1 MPAPIVAVTRSLPA
15 PGIAPLLAAGFDVRH
30 RDVDGPCPPEEL
42 HELVRGADGVFALL
56 TERVDEAFL
65 DAAGPQLRVV
75 ANMAVGFDN
84 VDVPACSARGVQVTN
99 TPDVLTD
106 ATADLAWALIL
117 GAARR
122 VPEADRLVRSGAW
135 QGWRP
140 MDLLGLG
147 VAGKTLG
154 ILGMGK
160 IGAAVARRAGG
171 FGMRIRYHN
180 RTPSADAATLG
191 AELVDRATL
200 FAASD
205 VVVLTAPSTP
215 ETHHIVDA
223 AVLASM
229 KPSAILV
236 NVARGPLVD
245 EAALVTALRAG
256 TITAAGLDVYEF
268 EPRLVDGL
276 AGCDNTVLLP
286 HLGSSTIEARAAMV
300 ELACAN
306 IVAVLGG
313 AAPLTP
319 VNRPDPRG

>member
-1 MPAPIVAVTRSLPA
+1 MPAPIVAVTRSLPD
-15 PGIAPLLAAGFDVRH
+15 PGIAPLVAAGFEVRH

-42 HELVRGADGVFALL
+42 HELVRGVDGVFALL

-84 VDVPACSARGVQVTN
+84 VDVPACTARGVQVTN

-122 VPEADRLVRSGAW
+122 VPEADRLVRSGSW

-180 RTPSADAATLG
+180 RTPSPDAAALG

-200 FAASD
+200 FADSD

-215 ETHHIVDA
+215 ETHHVVDA

-245 EAALVTALRAG
+245 EAALVTALRAR

-276 AGCDNTVLLP
+276 TDCENTVLLP

-313 AAPLTP
+313 DAPLTP

>member
-15 PGIAPLLAAGFDVRH
+15 PGVAPLLAAGFEVRH
-30 RDVDGPCPPEEL
+30 RDVDGPCPPDEL
-42 HELVRGADGVFALL
+42 HELVRGVDGVFALL
-56 TERVDEAFL
+56 SERIDEAFL

-84 VDVPACSARGVQVTN
+84 VDVAACTARGVQVTN

-122 VPEADRLVRSGAW
+122 IPEADRLVRSGTW

-140 MDLLGLG
+140 MDLLGLT

-160 IGAAVARRAGG
+160 IGSAIARRATG

-180 RTPSADAATLG
+180 RTPSPEAAALG

-200 FAASD
+200 FATSD
-205 VVVLTAPSTP
+205 VVVLAAPATP
-215 ETHHIVDA
+215 ETHHVVDA
-223 AVLASM
+223 AALATM
-229 KPSAILV
+229 RRSAILV
-236 NVARGPLVD
+236 NVARGTLV
-245 EAALVTALRAG
+245 EESALVEALRAG

-276 AGCDNTVLLP
+276 TACENTVLLP

-300 ELACAN
+300 ELACGN
-306 IVAVLGG
+306 ITAVLGG
-313 AAPLTP
+313 RAPLTP
-319 VNRPDPRG
+319 VNDLTPRG